1 MSNDLEPQADPVSAG
16 TSHELSDE
24 LSPSE
29 AEKISGGDD
38 FLNLGGIQGESQDH
52 SHKN

>member
-1 MSNDLEPQADPVSAG
+1 MSNDFKPQADPVSAG